1 MKRGQ
6 RWFQNL
12 LQCMIVAAG
21 SYILYRGGWILAESG
36 WPDRLFRGE
45 EAALAM
51 KEMAA
56 SVYLPDYEAVSDGW
70 EESWAAGWLKD
81 LLPVLWSSMTRCG
94 SRRKKRRTGSG
105 RRPKQSGKRKTGKRI
120 RRRKRRRQKRQRQRR
135 GQKRSQK
142 RRQKRRPR
150 RQPRCFWTIWRTTTT
165 LMNHFFS
172 VDPDTTADPA
182 RIDGTAF
189 LTEDLTIEKNP
200 GVPQILI
207 YHTHSQET
215 FLDSEEG
222 NVNDSIVGIGNYL
235 TELLEEKYGYQVIHD
250 TGVYDLIDGVL
261 DRSAAYDYARESIQK
276 ILDENP
282 TVEVVIDLHRDG
294 VDGIH
299 FVTDVNGKDTAQ
311 IMFLNGMSMDSQ
323 GQPVSYLPNPYIQE
337 NLAFSFQLQLAASR
351 NYPGFT
357 RNIYLKGQRYNLHLR
372 PRSLLIEAG
381 SQLNTVEEEMNAM
394 EPLADILNQVLSGE
408 PSGTEGAG

>member
-70 EESWAAGWLKD
+70 EESWAAGWLKE
-81 LLPVLWSSMTRCG
+81 LLPVLWEQYDQMREQTE
-94 SRRKKRRTGSG
+94 KKEDRQWEEIETERETENRETDPETKKKETEAPETEAGTETET
-105 RRPKQSGKRKTGKRI
+105 KTETETET
-120 RRRKRRRQKRQRQRR
+120 QEAAAVLLDNLADYDY
-135 GQKRSQK
+135 
-142 RRQKRRPR
+142 
-150 RQPRCFWTIWRTTTT
+150 

-394 EPLADILNQVLSGE
+394 EPLADILNQVLTGE
-408 PSGTEGAG
+408 PSGTEGSG